1 MATTGLYSQHLNNRK
16 KLHARNAVIAL
27 LLVLFAVL
35 ALFPIF
41 YMIMSSFGPAI
52 ATAGNTRSIFP
63 SKWTLDSYKAFFD
76 FSKYSG
82 RWILNSLI
90 VATATVVGNVI
101 FASMAGYAFSKINF
115 KGRKW
120 MFAMI
125 LVAMMIPYQV
135 TQVPLYILIANKLKM
150 TNTYAALILPG
161 VVTSY
166 NIFLAVILIL
176 FAVLTLFPIFYMIMS
191 SFGPA
196 VATAGTSRSIFPRV
210 WTLDSYKA
218 FFEFSKY
225 SVRWIENSL
234 IVATA
239 TVIGNVIFA
248 SMAGYAFSKIRF
260 KGRQW
265 LFGLILVAM
274 MIPYQVTQV
283 PLYILIANKLHM
295 TNTYAAMILPGV
307 VTSYNIFLAKQ
318 FFTSIPTPL
327 IESAKLDGCNQLGI
341 FIRIILPLSK
351 TVLAVMAINTF
362 LSSWN
367 TFFWPFLVTS
377 KDYMFTIQVGLKTFK
392 FANETLFAPMMAGAT
407 LSALPMFLLFFT
419 LQKYFLEG
427 VTIGAVKG

>member
-1 MATTGLYSQHLNNRK
+1 MATTGLYSPHVNHPQKRI
-16 KLHARNAVIAL
+16 ARN
-27 LLVLFAVL
+27 
-35 ALFPIF
+35 
-41 YMIMSSFGPAI
+41 
-52 ATAGNTRSIFP
+52 
-63 SKWTLDSYKAFFD
+63 
-76 FSKYSG
+76 
-82 RWILNSLI
+82 IL
-90 VATATVVGNVI
+90 
-101 FASMAGYAFSKINF
+101 
-115 KGRKW
+115 
-120 MFAMI
+120 
-125 LVAMMIPYQV
+125 
-135 TQVPLYILIANKLKM
+135 
-150 TNTYAALILPG
+150 
-161 VVTSY
+161 
-166 NIFLAVILIL
+166 LAVILIL
-176 FAVLTLFPIFYMIMS
+176 FALLTLFPIFYMIMS

-218 FFEFSKY
+218 FFSFSKY
-225 SVRWIENSL
+225 SVRWIVNSL
-234 IVATA
+234 IVASA
-239 TVIGNVIFA
+239 TVAGNVIFA

-341 FIRIILPLSK
+341 FVRIILPLSK

-377 KDYMFTIQVGLKTFK
+377 KDYIFTIQVSQDLQVCERDALCPHDGGRDALGAADVHSVLHVAEILPRGRHDRRRQGLTEDSPRAAAKRSSPFVRYGG
-392 FANETLFAPMMAGAT
+392 FYEASF
-407 LSALPMFLLFFT
+407 
-419 LQKYFLEG
+419 
-427 VTIGAVKG
+427 V